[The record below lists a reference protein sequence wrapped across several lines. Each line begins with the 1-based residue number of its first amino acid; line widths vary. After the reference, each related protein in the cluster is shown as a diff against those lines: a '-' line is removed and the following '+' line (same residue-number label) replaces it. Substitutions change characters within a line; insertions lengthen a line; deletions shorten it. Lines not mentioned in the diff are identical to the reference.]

1 MYEET
6 IKGKPERV
14 GKIAPTN
21 SGGAIAKVP
30 VANTQELMSSA
41 NRAVENY
48 TAQGAVAR
56 HPLGRG
62 HKGKASSRACEEV
75 TEKVCLVL
83 ER

>member
-14 GKIAPTN
+14 GKITPTN
-21 SGGAIAKVP
+21 SGGAVAKIP
-30 VANTQELMSSA
+30 VASTQELMSSA

-62 HKGKASSRACEEV
+62 LPADHPA
-75 TEKVCLVL
+75 LN
-83 ER
+83 

>member
-1 MYEET
+1 MFKEEL
-6 IKGKPERV
+6 KGKPEQI

-21 SGGAIAKVP
+21 SGGAVAKVSP
-30 VANTQELMSSA
+30 ASTQELMSSA

-62 HKGKASSRACEEV
+62 LPADHPA
-75 TEKVCLVL
+75 LN
-83 ER
+83 

>member
-1 MYEET
+1 MYQENLG
-6 IKGKPERV
+6 GKPERV

-30 VANTQELMSSA
+30 VASTQELMSSA

-62 HKGKASSRACEEV
+62 LPADHPA
-75 TEKVCLVL
+75 LN
-83 ER
+83 

>member
-1 MYEET
+1 MYQENLG
-6 IKGKPERV
+6 GKSERV

-30 VANTQELMSSA
+30 VESTQELMSSA

-48 TAQGAVAR
+48 MAQGAQAR

-62 HKGKASSRACEEV
+62 IPASHPA
-75 TEKVCLVL
+75 LQ
-83 ER
+83 